1 MSEII
6 INDRKVGITNKPFVI
21 AEMSGNHNQSLED
34 ALKIVEEAARNGAD
48 ALKIQTYTAE
58 KLTLNLNK
66 NEFSISDE
74 NSLWKGMSLF
84 ELYKKAYTPWE
95 WHKPIMNKAKEVGI
109 ICFSSPF
116 DNSAVDFLE
125 ELNVPAYKIASPEI
139 IHLPLIQKAA
149 STGKPLIIST
159 GMASITE
166 IEEAVLAAREAGCS
180 QLVLL
185 KCTSSYPASASAS
198 NIRTIP
204 HMRNM
209 FDCEVGLSDHTCGIG
224 VAVAAVVHGASVIEK
239 HFTLSK
245 VAGGVDSEF
254 SIEPREMKALVIETE
269 RAWESIGQV
278 KYGPSES
285 EKTTFRHRQSL
296 YIAED
301 MKKGDVL
308 NKKNLRIIRPG
319 LGLPPKYYDVV
330 LGRKIKKNV
339 KKGEPLKWELF

>member
-159 GMASITE
+159 GMASISE

-198 NIRTIP
+198 NLSTIP

-224 VAVAAVVHGASVIEK
+224 VAVASVVHGASVIEK